1 MNRKEYI
8 LPLITA
14 FLSAATLSAATL
26 SAAPLSDTT
35 HSATPLTTRSSASS
49 ASMSELPT
57 TSYATLQDGRLV
69 IGNELI
75 QRTFDW
81 NGGNLRTISL
91 TDKSTGKVFESAA
104 LRPDFVPMEKAP
116 EATGGTFTAESV
128 PQDNLHPAHLKAI
141 VSYSLGSL
149 QVRREYR
156 IYDGVPAIACDTY
169 LRGSFRASGTT
180 IAENAADRKNIE
192 FAEDTKTRPEASL
205 LDRLNFSGMHW
216 RCKAVEF
223 LDVTDWH
230 NNLVT
235 EKDFIS
241 YHKVSCRGNLLFAR
255 DGLDGAGYFFLKEAP
270 CSSVQLSYGGADF
283 ITDYGHVMVTG
294 LGLSPKDVTP
304 DCWTRTYS
312 CVTGVYSSGELSAL
326 KALRSYQKSIRRHLP
341 SRDEMVMSN
350 TWGDRSQDSK
360 VNEKFCLE
368 EIDKAAKLGITL
380 FQIDDGW
387 QAGKS
392 PNSAVAKG
400 SFKNIWDN
408 PDYWK
413 PDPVKYPSG
422 LAPIVERGRQLGV
435 EVGLWF
441 NPSVQN
447 DFEDWE
453 KDAEAILG
461 LYHQYGI
468 KVFKIDGLQ
477 IPSKK
482 AENNLR
488 HLFDKVMQQSRGEV
502 VFNLDATAGR
512 RAGYHYFNDYG
523 NIFLENRYTDWGNYY
538 PYWTLRNLWTLSRYV
553 PAERLQ
559 IEFLNNWR
567 NASKYPS
574 DDRFAPS
581 NYGFDYL
588 FAITMAAQPLAWME
602 VSLLPDE
609 AFAIS
614 SLIDV
619 YKGISLNFHE
629 GTILPVGEEPSGMSW
644 TGFQSLTSESEGYM
658 LVFREDNDRESCE
671 VRTWLPEGSKVI
683 FTPLA
688 GGGRKF
694 SAKVG
699 EGSSVRFSLPSENS
713 FALYKYILK

>member
-1 MNRKEYI
+1 MTI
-8 LPLITA
+8 LRYLLSLTITFFTA
-14 FLSAATLSAATL
+14 TLLTATTLSAQ
-26 SAAPLSDTT
+26 
-35 HSATPLTTRSSASS
+35 
-49 ASMSELPT
+49 PT
-57 TSYATLQDGRLV
+57 TSYATLQDGRLS

-81 NGGNLRTISL
+81 NGGNLRTVRL
-91 TDKSTGKVFESAA
+91 TVKSTGKVFESSS
-104 LRPDFVPMEKAP
+104 LKPDFVPMDNAP
-116 EATGGTFTAESV
+116 EATDGTFTTEFV
-128 PQDNLHPAHLKAI
+128 PEDNLHPSHLKAV
-141 VSYSLGSL
+141 VSFSLGSL

-169 LRGSFRASGTT
+169 LKGSFSGKLTT
-180 IAENAADRKNIE
+180 GAENAADRKNIE

-205 LDRLNFSGMHW
+205 LDQLNFSGMHW

-241 YHKVSCRGNLLFAR
+241 YHKVSCKGNLLFAR
-255 DGLDGAGYFFLKEAP
+255 DGLDGSGYFFLKEAP
-270 CSSVQLSYGGADF
+270 CSFVQLSYGGADF
-283 ITDYGHVMVTG
+283 ITDYGHIMVTG
-294 LGLSPKDVTP
+294 LGLAPKDVTS
-304 DCWTRTYS
+304 DCWTQAYS
-312 CVTGVYSSGELSAL
+312 CVTGVYPDGELSAL
-326 KALRSYQKSIRRHLP
+326 TALRSYQKSIRRHIP
-341 SRDEMVMSN
+341 GRDEMVMMN

-368 EIDKAAKLGITL
+368 EIEKAARLGITL

-413 PDPVKYPSG
+413 PDPVKYPRG
-422 LAPIVERGRQLGV
+422 LAPIVERGRELGV
-435 EVGLWF
+435 QIGLWY

-453 KDAEAILG
+453 KDADAILG
-461 LYHQYGI
+461 LYRQYGI
-468 KVFKIDGLQ
+468 KIFKIDGLQ

-482 AENNLR
+482 AEINLR
-488 HLFDKVMQQSRGEV
+488 RLFNKVMQHSRGEV

-512 RAGYHYFNDYG
+512 RAGYHYFNEYG

-538 PYWTLRNLWTLSRYV
+538 PYWTLRNLWALSKYV
-553 PAERLQ
+553 PAEKLQ
-559 IEFLNNWR
+559 IEFLNKWR

-574 DDRFAPS
+574 QDRFAPS

-602 VSLLPDE
+602 ASNLPEE
-609 AFAIS
+609 AYSIS
-614 SLIDV
+614 SLIES
-619 YKGISLNFHE
+619 YKEISADFHAGI
-629 GTILPVGEEPSGMSW
+629 ILPVGEEPSGTSW

-658 LVFREDNDRESCE
+658 LVFREDNDRESCR
-671 VRTWLPEGSKVI
+671 VRTWFPEGAKVSFKPI
-683 FTPLA
+683 A
-688 GGGRKF
+688 GLGGRF
-694 SAKVG
+694 TAKV
-699 EGSSVRFSLPSENS
+699 EAGSFVCFSLPSENS

>member
-1 MNRKEYI
+1 MNRKHHT
-8 LPLITA
+8 LLLITTLLTA
-14 FLSAATLSAATL
+14 TTLSAQPAT
-26 SAAPLSDTT
+26 SF
-35 HSATPLTTRSSASS
+35 
-49 ASMSELPT
+49 
-57 TSYATLQDGRLV
+57 ATLQDGRLT

-104 LRPDFVPMEKAP
+104 LRPDFVPMDKAP
-116 EATGGTFTAESV
+116 EATGGTFTTESV
-128 PQDNLHPAHLKAI
+128 PQDNLHPAHLKAV

-169 LRGSFRASGTT
+169 LRGSFRGTVT
-180 IAENAADRKNIE
+180 TGAENAADRKNIE

-241 YHKVSCRGNLLFAR
+241 YHKVSCKGNLLFAR
-255 DGLDGAGYFFLKEAP
+255 DGLDGSGYFFLKEAP
-270 CSSVQLSYGGADF
+270 CSSVQLSWGGADF
-283 ITDYGHVMVTG
+283 ITDYGHIMVTG
-294 LGLSPKDVTP
+294 LGLGPKDVTP
-304 DCWTRTYS
+304 GCWTRAYS
-312 CVTGVYSSGELSAL
+312 CVTGVYGQGELSAL
-326 KALRSYQKSIRRHLP
+326 TALRSYQKSVRRHLP
-341 SRDEMVMSN
+341 ARDEMVMSN

-368 EIDKAAKLGITL
+368 EIEKAARLGITL

-413 PDPVKYPSG
+413 PDPVKYPRG
-422 LAPIVERGRQLGV
+422 LAPVVERGRELGV
-435 EVGLWF
+435 QVGLWY

-461 LYHQYGI
+461 LYRQYGI

-482 AENNLR
+482 AETNLR
-488 HLFDKVMQQSRGEV
+488 RLFDKVMQQSRGEV

-512 RAGYHYFNDYG
+512 RAGYHYFNEYG

-538 PYWTLRNLWTLSRYV
+538 PYWTLRNLWTLSKYV
-553 PAERLQ
+553 PAEKLQ

-574 DDRFAPS
+574 ADRFAPS

-619 YKGISLNFHE
+619 YKGINTNFHE
-629 GTILPVGEEPSGMSW
+629 GTILPVGDEPSGCSW
-644 TGFQSLTSESEGYM
+644 TGFQSIVSDNEGYII
-658 LVFREDNDRESCE
+658 VYRENNPLDSAP
-671 VRTWLPEGSKVI
+671 VRTYLPEGARVC

-699 EGSSVRFSLPSENS
+699 AGSSVCFSLPSENS
-713 FALYKYILK
+713 FALYKYMLK